1 MRKKLTIAAS
11 AMALGAAAL
20 LTPAGRRFAKIMSA
34 TEQLPA
40 NPVAASRRFARVD
53 NIEMSWRE
61 SGEGPVV
68 IAVHG
73 IPTSPELWRDVLP
86 RLSGVRALAWE
97 LVGYGLSIEEGCRDI
112 SVSAQADYLAAWMK
126 HLGIENAILVGHD
139 IGGGVVQQLA
149 VRYPKVCCGL
159 FLTNA
164 VGYDSWP
171 IPSVKLLQKTAP
183 VAKHMPDAMFKGLIG
198 SLLARGHDDA
208 DAAAAAYRIHGARY
222 LERDGAAALIRQ
234 AVSLDV
240 EDTLSISGRLSALGV
255 PARLVWG
262 EADEFQKVEYGRK
275 FARDLDA
282 PLHLIPGGKHFTPE
296 DHPDIIAEEIMKLV
310 ETVHGLN
317 ADIQ

>member
-11 AMALGAAAL
+11 ALALGAAAL
-20 LTPAGRRFAKIMSA
+20 FTPAGRRFAKVMSDPGKSSA
-34 TEQLPA
+34 DPD
-40 NPVAASRRFARVD
+40 VASRRFARVD

-97 LVGYGLSIEEGCRDI
+97 LVGYGLSMDEGKDRDI

-126 HLGIENAILVGHD
+126 HLDIENAILVGHD
-139 IGGGVVQQLA
+139 LGGGVVQQLA
-149 VRYPKVCCGL
+149 VRYPKLCCAL
-159 FLTNA
+159 FLTN
-164 VGYDSWP
+164 VIGYDSWP
-171 IPSVKLLQKTAP
+171 IPSVKLLQKTAA

-198 SLLARGHDDA
+198 SLFARGHDNA
-208 DAAAAAYRIHGARY
+208 DAAAAAYRIHGPRY
-222 LERDGAAALIRQ
+222 LERGGAAAFIRQ
-234 AVSLDV
+234 VVSLDV
-240 EDTLSISGRLSALGV
+240 EDTLSIADRLSGLGI

-275 FARDLDA
+275 FASDLDA
-282 PLHLIPGGKHFTPE
+282 PLRLIPGGKHFTPE
-296 DHPDIIAEEIMKLV
+296 DHPNIIAEEIMKLV
-310 ETVHGLN
+310 KTVHG
-317 ADIQ
+317 